1 MTDRTDRSKKGGKKG
16 PTRGARP
23 SNEPERPRSSRAGKR
38 PPAAERDGHQGARRT
53 GASGGPR
60 TRSARPDGEGERS
73 STRGTGRSGGP
84 SRQAFGRAGRPGND
98 ERRSAGPGA
107 HGTSR
112 SAPRGSGER
121 PNSGRTQ
128 RSEGR
133 PTRDEQRGERST
145 GRSGPRPTGGRWSDR
160 PARGEGREEGSERTS
175 RSGDPRPPGRSGK
188 SFGARPD
195 SKGPARNKRSKRA
208 GEEGPPT
215 GLIRLNRYLSQSGV
229 ASRREADELIK
240 AGVVTVNGV
249 VVTELGTKVYPSDK
263 VHYGGQRLS
272 MEKPRYVLLNKPK
285 GFITTTDDPNDRRT
299 VMQLV
304 AAACTERIYPV
315 GRLDRLTTGLLL
327 LTNDGDLAKKLTHPS
342 HGAEKIYHATLDKT
356 VTKAHLQQLVE
367 GVELEDGMAKADE
380 AAYVDG
386 ASRKEVGLKLHM
398 GRNRI
403 VRRMFEALGY
413 EVLKLDR
420 VVFAGLTKKDIPRGR
435 WRMLT
440 DKEVVLLKQRK

>member
-1 MTDRTDRSKKGGKKG
+1 M
-16 PTRGARP
+16 
-23 SNEPERPRSSRAGKR
+23 
-38 PPAAERDGHQGARRT
+38 
-53 GASGGPR
+53 
-60 TRSARPDGEGERS
+60 
-73 STRGTGRSGGP
+73 
-84 SRQAFGRAGRPGND
+84 
-98 ERRSAGPGA
+98 
-107 HGTSR
+107 
-112 SAPRGSGER
+112 
-121 PNSGRTQ
+121 
-128 RSEGR
+128 
-133 PTRDEQRGERST
+133 
-145 GRSGPRPTGGRWSDR
+145 
-160 PARGEGREEGSERTS
+160 RGEGREEGSERTS
-175 RSGDPRPPGRSGK
+175 RSGDPRPSGRSGK
-188 SFGARPD
+188 PFGARPD
-195 SKGPARNKRSKRA
+195 RKGPPRNKRSKSA
-208 GEEGPPT
+208 GDEGTPT
-215 GLIRLNRYLSQSGV
+215 GLMRLNRYLSQSGV

-304 AAACTERIYPV
+304 SAACTERIYPV

-403 VRRMFEALGY
+403 VRRMFESLGY

-440 DKEVVLLKQRK
+440 EKEIVLLKQRK